1 MITINKHMIN
11 LMDLSWEGMNTLVT
25 ELGWAKFRTKQI
37 LQWLYQ
43 SRIREIGAMTNL
55 TLADRTRLGGLALIP
70 PLPSPHILCSEDGTR
85 KLLFSIEQNR
95 KFESVL
101 IPEGKRMTLCVSTQ
115 VGCTLDCGFCLTGQM
130 GLLRNLR
137 AQEIVEQVFTAQNL
151 LGSGERLTSL
161 VFMGMGE
168 PLANWE
174 AVSDAIHRLT
184 NQEWGMG
191 LSARKITISTAG
203 MAARLLDVAS
213 LGVNLA
219 ISLNATTNEQRN
231 LIMPKINALHPLPA
245 LLSAC
250 RQYPLP
256 PRRRLTFEYVLLAG
270 INDSDQDSARF
281 PKLLR
286 GIHCKINLIPFNEYP
301 GSPYRR
307 PAEQMIARF
316 QSRLRGFGF
325 DVFVRREKGHDILGA
340 CGQLGT
346 LVT

>member
-11 LMDLSWEGMNTLVT
+11 LMDLSWEGMTALVT
-25 ELGWAKFRTKQI
+25 EMGWAKFRAKQI
-37 LQWLYQ
+37 FRWLYQ
-43 SRIREIGAMTNL
+43 SRIREIDAMSNL
-55 TLADRTRLGGLALIP
+55 SLADRTQLESVATIP
-70 PLPSPHILCSEDGTR
+70 PLPSPQILYSEDGTR
-85 KLLFSIEQNR
+85 KLLFAIEQNR

-101 IPEGKRMTLCVSTQ
+101 IPEANRMTLCVSTQ
-115 VGCTLDCGFCLTGQM
+115 AGCTLDCGFCLTGQM
-130 GLLRNLR
+130 GLQRNLR
-137 AQEIVEQVFTAQNL
+137 AQEIVEQVFIAQNIIE
-151 LGSGERLTSL
+151 SGERLSSL

-184 NQEWGMG
+184 NQEWGMRF
-191 LSARKITISTAG
+191 SSRKITISTAG
-203 MAARLLDVAS
+203 MATRLSEVAS

-231 LIMPKINALHPLPA
+231 LIMPKVNALHPLPE
-245 LLSAC
+245 LLLAC

-307 PAEQMIARF
+307 PTEHRITRF

-325 DVFVRREKGHDILGA
+325 DVFVRKEKGDDILGA

-346 LVT
+346 PVT